1 MLKLCRCSLAHFIL
15 GVDVN
20 TAKRNVV
27 QELFVPVF
35 SSLLD
40 ALLFRAQVCLFYLYV
55 GSLYV
60 YGYSLPNGLTLLYI
74 WLNLILVLFYINLFS
89 IKLHIYLI
97 CHNQVINW
105 SWLSY
110 EFSLWFVIILHVLH
124 FLLTK
129 LAIVYQKRKK
139 TSNCTLSFFFVY
151 LIVEQR
157 LCKSTCLLMPWH
169 SAHS

>member
-20 TAKRNVV
+20 TAKRNGV

-74 WLNLILVLFYINLFS
+74 
-89 IKLHIYLI
+89 
-97 CHNQVINW
+97 
-105 SWLSY
+105 
-110 EFSLWFVIILHVLH
+110 
-124 FLLTK
+124 
-129 LAIVYQKRKK
+129 
-139 TSNCTLSFFFVY
+139 
-151 LIVEQR
+151 
-157 LCKSTCLLMPWH
+157 
-169 SAHS
+169 

>member
-1 MLKLCRCSLAHFIL
+1 MAHFIL

-20 TAKRNVV
+20 TAKRNGV

-74 WLNLILVLFYINLFS
+74 
-89 IKLHIYLI
+89 
-97 CHNQVINW
+97 
-105 SWLSY
+105 
-110 EFSLWFVIILHVLH
+110 
-124 FLLTK
+124 
-129 LAIVYQKRKK
+129 
-139 TSNCTLSFFFVY
+139 
-151 LIVEQR
+151 
-157 LCKSTCLLMPWH
+157 
-169 SAHS
+169 